1 MQARGVVGK
10 KTQMNLITAMILNP
24 VIVAA
29 PVTAHWHTKGEYIC
43 LEAAK
48 NTTYDPLCAS
58 NNQTFQNFMTFRCF
72 VRYFDVHGLTV
83 RRGACSTNPEPDHC
97 VLSFV
102 VWRQVCGA
110 DNVTYSSVWE
120 MLCEAQRQNKRNSV
134 QYDGP
139 CRVQCLIS
147 LAYKPVCSS
156 ENLVYA
162 NMAALKCSTLRN
174 PERNITVKK
183 DGLCWNRD
191 SSAIICKG
199 SKYTRHNGNEDPVCA
214 SNGVTYASY
223 SEVACL
229 QIYNHDIRILHDG
242 PCKYKD
248 IVLPNDVNEL
258 CHLADNNAITMPVCG
273 SNNLTYPNPFVLK
286 CAKLRGV
293 VSPDVKVRHEGS
305 CEKDLM
311 DEEIVEYEEDPCKE
325 QKSVGP
331 ADNMTEKLLFCA
343 SDGRSYYSSKQYAC
357 AVKTNSDW
365 FHYTIVR
372 IGVPCDRSD
381 SPCEKL
387 QLLPEALAADPI
399 CGSDGVS
406 YANPLALMCAMITD
420 PKLRKHHKGACI
432 PPKT

>member
-24 VIVAA
+24 VIVIITVAA

-120 MLCEAQRQNKRNSV
+120 MLCEAQRQNKH
-134 QYDGP
+134 
-139 CRVQCLIS
+139 
-147 LAYKPVCSS
+147 
-156 ENLVYA
+156 
-162 NMAALKCSTLRN
+162 
-174 PERNITVKK
+174 ITVKK